1 MPVLGLPVR
10 GPSPLTRRLA
20 ATGALAV
27 GLAVG
32 TLQWEAPASH
42 TPSPT
47 EALAPA
53 ECGPGSRPETGT
65 VGRTPAEDYASGRA
79 AEGYTCNTRLV
90 SRLGRSGGLKVERY
104 QDAQGNVC
112 AYYDVARMFPLGFLD
127 AGVEGVG
134 TAVVD
139 MTRPRDPV
147 RTATLTTPAMLS
159 PHESLILHR
168 GRGLLMAV
176 MGNAGTLPGMF
187 DVYDV
192 SKDCRKPELLSS
204 SPAGILG
211 HESGLSP
218 DGRTFY
224 ASSLLADTITAIDL
238 TNPRLP
244 MPVTTFAGGW
254 SHGVRT
260 SRDGDLLYVADMG
273 YPTETNFVSGGLR
286 IYDVSAINDRR
297 PLAQPT
303 LLSTYTWDD
312 VAVPQ
317 VPEPMRIKG
326 RDYLLMV
333 DEFSELAFDPTFSY
347 DPANSA
353 GVARIID
360 VDDPQNPREVSALR
374 LQVHLE
380 ENRAGDQ
387 QRRPRRGKPDRRL
400 RVALL
405 RDPALPEP
413 PDRGLCLHRLGPAD
427 LRHPRPRAT
436 EGDRLP
442 QPAGGDRGLRD
453 GQARLRPRAQAG
465 LVLRLQQRLLRG
477 TTDQR
482 NLARGPV
489 RRAARDP
496 HRA

>member
-1 MPVLGLPVR
+1 MPVHGLPAP
-10 GPSPLTRRLA
+10 GLSPLARRLA

-53 ECGPGSRPETGT
+53 ECGPGSRPEAGT

-90 SRLGRSGGLKVERY
+90 SRLGKSGGLKVERY
-104 QDAQGNVC
+104 EDAQGNVC
-112 AYYDVARMFPLGFLD
+112 AYYDVARMFPLGFFE

-139 MTRPRDPV
+139 MTRPRKPV

-159 PHESLILHR
+159 PHESLILHEK
-168 GRGLLMAV
+168 RGLLMAV

-192 SKDCRKPELLSS
+192 SKDCRAPVLLSS
-204 SPAGILG
+204 TPAGILG

-218 DGRTFY
+218 DGKTFY
-224 ASSLLADTITAIDL
+224 ASSLLADTITAVDL

-244 MPVTTFAGGW
+244 VPITTFPGGW

-260 SRDGDLLYVADMG
+260 SRDGNLLYVADMG
-273 YPTETNFVSGGLR
+273 YPTENNFVSGGLR
-286 IYDVSAINDRR
+286 IYDVSAIDARQ
-297 PLAQPT
+297 PLAQPE

-353 GVARIID
+353 GIARIID
-360 VDDPQNPREVSALR
+360 VDDPQNPREVSAMR
-374 LQVHLE
+374 LEVHLE

-387 QRRPRRGKPDRRL
+387 QDDPGAASPIGGYAAHYCAIPRYRNPKIAACAYIGSGL
-400 RVALL
+400 RIFDI
-405 RDPALPEP
+405 RDPENPKEIGYHNLPAESGGYAMAKP
-413 PDRGLCLHRLGPAD
+413 VFDRERRQIWYSDFSNGFFAVRLTNGTWPKGL
-427 LRHPRPRAT
+427 
-436 EGDRLP
+436 
-442 QPAGGDRGLRD
+442 
-453 GQARLRPRAQAG
+453 
-465 LVLRLQQRLLRG
+465 
-477 TTDQR
+477 
-482 NLARGPV
+482 
-489 RRAARDP
+489 
-496 HRA
+496 